1 MAENRYSV
9 LQRSFHWI
17 IAVLVLGNL
26 AGGLIAD
33 TLGDESDL
41 ADQIMGLHMS
51 TGMLILL
58 LVVARLITRLVDR
71 VPGPLAAWPEWQKK
85 LTMLGHWTLYAL
97 ILIMPVSG
105 YLMVTAHEGNAPGL
119 YGLFQFPALV
129 GENESLHDL
138 AHDVHG
144 IFAWVLIVVVLGHV
158 GFALKH
164 HFLDRDKTLRR
175 MTRGE

>member
-1 MAENRYSV
+1 MARSHYSA

-17 IAVLVLGNL
+17 IAILVLGNL

-33 TLGDESDL
+33 QLGDESDL

-71 VPGPLAAWPEWQKK
+71 VPEPLAAWPEWQKK
-85 LTMLGHWTLYAL
+85 LTLLGHWTLYAL

-105 YLMVTAHEGNAPGL
+105 YLMVTAYEGNAPGF

-129 GENESLHDL
+129 GENESLNEFTHE
-138 AHDVHG
+138 VHG
-144 IFAWVLIVVVLGHV
+144 IVAWVLIVVVAGHV

-164 HFLDRDKTLRR
+164 HFADRDKTLRR